1 MSSFLGRSLH
11 VDLSASKYTTRE
23 IAPDTARQYLGGV
36 GLATRM
42 LIDALP
48 AHVDPLGPD
57 NVMVFANS
65 VFSGTPVPA
74 GTKYAVA
81 TKSPLTGILGDSI
94 SSSFWALA
102 LRNAGYLALVITG
115 QAPRPTCLFI
125 DDDRVEFR
133 DASGLMG
140 AGCYETE
147 ERVRDELQDSA
158 IRVAT
163 IGPAGENRVRF
174 ACIAND
180 RGRQLGRTGPGAVMG
195 SKNLKAIAVRGSG
208 AVSVADLEGLLRTS
222 LALIRKEQ
230 GPATEKY
237 RGTGTVGNVLTLDR
251 LGVLPARNFRQSTF
265 ETAEQVS
272 GEYMEAH
279 HTEKTVACAG
289 CPIACEKIARVSSG
303 PYAGTRVSID
313 YESLFALGPC
323 CGIDDFPAILKAA
336 ELCDHFG
343 LDTMS
348 TGATVAWAMEC
359 AELGLLTP
367 AETDGIRLAFGD
379 PEGLLALIP
388 RIARREGLG
397 DLLAEGT
404 RRAAAKLGRGSERF
418 AMHCKGLELPGYE
431 PRGLKTYALG
441 LAVGTR
447 GACHNRSAAYEPD
460 IKGKVDRFVVEP
472 GRGRLAKEHEDF
484 AAVLDSLI
492 ICKFS
497 RGCFG
502 DFYAETAKLYELTT
516 GLALTADDLRQA
528 GERICNLKRVF
539 AVREG
544 MRREHDTLPPRILEE
559 PLADGVGKGTRLT
572 PEELERLLDD
582 YYQARGWSASGIPTG
597 ETLSRLGLGHLLATD
612 GGR

>member
-1 MSSFLGRSLH
+1 MSAWLGRSLH
-11 VDLSASKYTTRE
+11 VDLSTGKSVTRDV
-23 IAPDTARQYLGGV
+23 APDTARQYLGGA

-48 AHVDPLGPD
+48 PGADPLGPD

-74 GTKYAVA
+74 GTKFVVA

-102 LRNAGYLALVITG
+102 LRSAGYLTLTITG
-115 QAPRPTCLFI
+115 QAPRPTYLFV
-125 DDDRVEFR
+125 DDDRVELR

-147 ERVRDELQDSA
+147 ERVRDELQDGA
-158 IRVAT
+158 VRVAT
-163 IGPAGENRVRF
+163 IGPGGENRVRF
-174 ACIAND
+174 ACIGND

-195 SKNLKAIAVRGSG
+195 AKRLKAIAVRGTNPVG
-208 AVSVADLEGLLRTS
+208 VADMDGLLRAS
-222 LALIRKEQ
+222 LDLIRRAQ

-237 RGTGTVGNVLTLDR
+237 RILGTVGNVLAFDR
-251 LGVLPARNFRQSTF
+251 LGILPTRNFRQSTF
-265 ETAEQVS
+265 EAAERVS
-272 GEYMEAH
+272 GEYMAAH

-289 CPIACEKIARVSSG
+289 CPIACEKIAKVAHG
-303 PYAGTRVSID
+303 PHAGTRVSID
-313 YESLFALGPC
+313 YETLYALGTC
-323 CGIDDFPAILKAA
+323 CGIDDFPSILKAA

-348 TGATVAWAMEC
+348 TGVTIAWAMEC
-359 AELGLLTP
+359 AERGLLTP
-367 AETDGIRLAFGD
+367 AETDGVRLAFGD

-404 RRAAAKLGRGSERF
+404 RLAAAKLGRGSERF
-418 AMHCKGLELPGYE
+418 AMQVKGLELPGYE

-460 IKGKVDRFVVEP
+460 VKGKVDRFAVEP
-472 GRGRLAKEHEDF
+472 GRWRLAKEQEEF
-484 AAVLDSLI
+484 AAVLDSLVV
-492 ICKFS
+492 CKFS
-497 RGCFG
+497 RGCFK
-502 DFYAETAKLYELTT
+502 DFHAEAARLYTLTT
-516 GLALTADDLRQA
+516 GLELTADDLRQA

-539 AVREG
+539 DVREG
-544 MRREHDTLPPRILEE
+544 VRREHDALPARLLEE
-559 PLADGVGKGTRLT
+559 PLVDGPGQGTRLT
-572 PEELERLLDD
+572 PDELTRLLDD

-597 ETLSRLGLGHLLATD
+597 ETLSRLGLADLAVTD